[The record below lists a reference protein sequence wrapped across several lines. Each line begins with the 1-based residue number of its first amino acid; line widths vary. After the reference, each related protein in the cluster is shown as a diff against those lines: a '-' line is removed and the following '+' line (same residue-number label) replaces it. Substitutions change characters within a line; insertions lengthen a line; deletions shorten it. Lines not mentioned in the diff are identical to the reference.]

1 MNAQRSI
8 NHVLQRTMR
17 GLLYATVSTG
27 LVLGAGQVQAAGTCP
42 VFGLQ
47 DNGLNDTQLFKI
59 NIDPATLTTTA
70 MEVGPEYIGYDIEGL
85 AIHPVTGE
93 LFASSGD
100 DTADGHPKGTLY
112 KFDKD
117 TGALIE
123 IGFSFDG
130 EISALAF
137 EPDGGQLWGWVDG
150 QGAIA
155 IDQVTGAGSMYFPS
169 TAMIEDIAAGKNAA
183 GDHILYA
190 VSGDNL
196 YAYNITQES
205 AALEFCDKLP
215 SEAEAIEV
223 LEDGTL
229 LYALHRTADT
239 RLYQFDMQADS
250 CQVMNTAAIPT
261 IYYDMEGLA
270 VPSDCKLCPV
280 GEWQYEMDSF
290 TDSTETTPSGFKAG
304 GTSFEIYGMAMKQQ
318 GDIVTVAIS
327 ANLPLSGGWWPKDI
341 KNEDAGE
348 LHIGWGDLIFDFSGT
363 RAAGKVTSPAGGV
376 YGVHFTHNSNS
387 DSGIS
392 STGLYKVDDLKSV
405 VYQNHGHNELY
416 SYQVRVGKG
425 GGTASLG
432 EQPVDGSYFT
442 RWAKGYQVPT
452 SIGSGTLLS
461 PLSAPQ
467 EYALTDLDFDLT
479 GAVEGLETESRHN
492 ASKNGEIYT
501 ISFSFQRT
509 PEMTGDF
516 TAYLFTE
523 CLNDGI
529 IFTGTFDDCPNDEEE

>member
-8 NHVLQRTMR
+8 NHVLQRTIR
-17 GLLYATVSTG
+17 GLLYATVSAG
-27 LVLGAGQVQAAGTCP
+27 LVIGAGQAQAEGTCP

-59 NIDPATLTTTA
+59 TIDPATLTTTA

-100 DTADGHPKGTLY
+100 DTADGHPIGTLY

-117 TGALIE
+117 TGNLIE
-123 IGFSFDG
+123 IGHSFDG
-130 EISALAF
+130 EISAIAF
-137 EPDGGQLWGWVDG
+137 EPDGSQLWGWVDG

-169 TAMIEDIAAGKNAA
+169 TEVIEDISMGKNAV

-196 YAYNITQES
+196 YAYNLTQNA

-215 SEAEAIEV
+215 SEAEAITV

-229 LYALHRTADT
+229 LYALHKAADT
-239 RLYQFDMQADS
+239 RLYQFDMQAGS
-250 CQVMNTAAIPT
+250 CQILNTAAIPT

-270 VPSDCKLCPV
+270 VPTGCKLCPV

-290 TDSTETTPSGFKAG
+290 TDSTESTQTGLKAG

-318 GDIVTVAIS
+318 GDIVTVSIS
-327 ANLPLSGGWWPKDI
+327 TNLPLEGGWWPKDGG
-341 KNEDAGE
+341 GE
-348 LHIGWGDLIFDFSGT
+348 LHIGWGDLIFDFSGSK
-363 RAAGKVTSPAGGV
+363 AGGKTGAPTGGV
-376 YGVHFTHNSNS
+376 YGVHFASNSSNS
-387 DSGIS
+387 DSGVS
-392 STGLYKVDDLKSV
+392 VQGLYEVSNLKSV
-405 VYQNHGHNELY
+405 VDQNHGHPELY
-416 SYQVRVGKG
+416 SYQSRVLKVG
-425 GGTASLG
+425 GEPSLG
-432 EQPVDGSYFT
+432 EFPVDGSYFT
-442 RWAKGYQVPT
+442 RWNQADRVPT
-452 SIGSGTLLS
+452 SIGAGTLIS
-461 PLSAPQ
+461 ELSAPQ

-479 GAVEGLETESRHN
+479 GAVEGLEPESKHN

-509 PEMTGDF
+509 AEMTGDF

-523 CLNDGI
+523 CLNDGM
-529 IFTGTFDDCPNDEEE
+529 IFTGTFDDCPNDEE